1 MTLYQQWLDAKAA
14 EKAATA
20 VRIAVEDQI
29 LMQHPPPEEGQNTFD
44 EDGFKVVVK
53 QEINR
58 KLDDKAWEMVR
69 DQIPE
74 KLRPIEYVESLKL
87 DVKGLRWLREN
98 EPGFYKLVAQCVTE
112 KPSKP
117 NIKIER
123 ISQ

>member
-1 MTLYQQWLDAKAA
+1 MSIYQKWIDAKSA

-20 VRIAVEDQI
+20 ARIAVEDEI
-29 LMQHPPPEEGQNTFD
+29 LKAHPPPEEGQVTRD
-44 EDGFKVVVK
+44 EDGFKITVK

-58 KLDDKAWEMVR
+58 KLDDKKWEMIR

-74 KLRPIEYVESLKL
+74 KLRPVQHVEQIKL
-87 DVKGLRWLREN
+87 DVEGLKWLKVN

-112 KPSKP
+112 KPAKC

-123 ISQ
+123 V